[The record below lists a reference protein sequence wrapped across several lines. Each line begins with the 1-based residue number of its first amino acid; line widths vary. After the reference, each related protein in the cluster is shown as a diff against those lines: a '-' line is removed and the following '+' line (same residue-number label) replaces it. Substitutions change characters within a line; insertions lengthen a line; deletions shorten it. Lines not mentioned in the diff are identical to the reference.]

1 MSNLERDAKQAVA
14 DAKSSI
20 TAERRHLAS
29 RALQW
34 LRGHPRLLAAVILAL
49 AIVIALLGVARG

>member
-1 MSNLERDAKQAVA
+1 MSNLENDAKRAAA
-14 DAKSSI
+14 DVKSAI
-20 TAERRHLAS
+20 TAGRRDLAS

-49 AIVIALLGVARG
+49 ALVVALLSVADG

>member
-1 MSNLERDAKQAVA
+1 MSNLENDAKQAAA
-14 DAKSSI
+14 DAKSAI

-34 LRGHPRLLAAVILAL
+34 LRGHPRLLAAVVLAL
-49 AIVIALLGVARG
+49 ALVVALLGVAGG

>member
-1 MSNLERDAKQAVA
+1 MSNLENDAKQAAA
-14 DAKSSI
+14 DVKSAI

-34 LRGHPRLLAAVILAL
+34 LRCHPRLLAAVILAL
-49 AIVIALLGVARG
+49 ALVVAFLSVADG

>member
-1 MSNLERDAKQAVA
+1 MSNFENDAKQAAA
-14 DAKSSI
+14 DAKSAI
-20 TAERRHLAS
+20 TAERRHLVS

-49 AIVIALLGVARG
+49 ALVVALLSVAGG